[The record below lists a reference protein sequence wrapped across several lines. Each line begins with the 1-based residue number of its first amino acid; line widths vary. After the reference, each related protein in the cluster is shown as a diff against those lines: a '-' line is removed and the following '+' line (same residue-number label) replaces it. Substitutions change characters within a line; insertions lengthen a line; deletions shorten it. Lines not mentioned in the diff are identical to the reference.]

1 MKKIP
6 HSRSIPERVQY
17 GSLDK
22 GVLPPAFETDHL
34 TALVSR
40 AKHRLSSYLYLFAI
54 FRNSVVLSEG
64 FPSPSG
70 HRMLLTVISLDDV
83 LEFWVP
89 REKVQCNRQQTKA
102 KLTRKTDC
110 WVLFLCLSSLLCF
123 LLSSFRSN
131 HKNKYPQ
138 TVSESFELRNIRI
151 RTQWKYFVA
160 SDADKTKLNAWYET
174 RASVTR
180 DGYRHGQ
187 YKRSTADCGLRTTDC
202 GVGIKYGLGRA
213 RH

>member
-6 HSRSIPERVQY
+6 HSRSIPQRVQY

-34 TALVSR
+34 TLSR

-70 HRMLLTVISLDDV
+70 HRMLLTVISLDDG

-89 REKVQCNRQQTKA
+89 HELMRYNTQQTTASLKCNGS
-102 KLTRKTDC
+102 C
-110 WVLFLCLSSLLCF
+110 WILFLCLSFSLLCF
-123 LLSSFRSN
+123 VLSSFHSN
-131 HKNKYPQ
+131 RKNEFLKVWILSAVAQYVREREYLVIRKKQISASWQSSSHNQIEKYK
-138 TVSESFELRNIRI
+138 N
-151 RTQWKYFVA
+151 WKEAVH
-160 SDADKTKLNAWYET
+160 
-174 RASVTR
+174 R
-180 DGYRHGQ
+180 YR
-187 YKRSTADCGLRTTDC
+187 K
-202 GVGIKYGLGRA
+202 
-213 RH
+213 

>member
-89 REKVQCNRQQTKA
+89 RELMRYNTQQTTASLKCNGS
-102 KLTRKTDC
+102 C
-110 WVLFLCLSSLLCF
+110 WILFLCLSFSLLCF
-123 LLSSFRSN
+123 VLSSFHSN
-131 HKNKYPQ
+131 HKNEYPQ
-138 TVSESFELRNIRI
+138 ILNLKRSDTVSAWAWILSAWWQSSSHNQIEKYKN
-151 RTQWKYFVA
+151 WK
-160 SDADKTKLNAWYET
+160 
-174 RASVTR
+174 
-180 DGYRHGQ
+180 
-187 YKRSTADCGLRTTDC
+187 
-202 GVGIKYGLGRA
+202 
-213 RH
+213 